1 MKRFICDTCKKQKRV
16 RNLKTY
22 KHATHGAYMCKSCL
36 KKGN

>member
-22 KHATHGAYMCKSCL
+22 KLGPDSYMCKSCL